1 MDTIFYSMHLNDT
14 RGNLASNPDRSPL
27 MREPRSKTYGDHWL
41 TAQSGVKARL
51 RRHASAYQE
60 VATPDPDCAVSP
72 EGRALKHASAAL
84 HPWPRAATIGFGL
97 RLAATCFRT
106 RRDPIGL
113 APRLLKLWLCIGG
126 RSSSL
131 VRQISPDVRSL
142 HAIYRLAIRH
152 E

>member
-14 RGNLASNPDRSPL
+14 RGNLASNPERSPL
-27 MREPRSKTYGDHWL
+27 MREPRSKTYGDLWL
-41 TAQSGVKARL
+41 TAQAGVKARL

-84 HPWPRAATIGFGL
+84 QPLPRVATIGFGL

-113 APRLLKLWLCIGG
+113 APRLLCYGYASAGDRPALFARFPLMFVPFMQYSG
-126 RSSSL
+126 
-131 VRQISPDVRSL
+131 
-142 HAIYRLAIRH
+142 
-152 E
+152 